1 MLGWIKNQMF
11 MESEARQSI
20 SARLKSPPV
29 ASASAY
35 GLAVSAPQFFI
46 KGLQRGDFTVVH
58 RPQRVNAQ
66 QFVTLIEQG
75 APLWL
80 PSSAVNGG
88 RGAVDMV
95 LPSA

>member
-1 MLGWIKNQMF
+1 MK
-11 MESEARQSI
+11 SEARPSI
-20 SARLKSPPV
+20 SANLKSPPV

-66 QFVTLIEQG
+66 QFVTLIEQE
-75 APLWL
+75 AALWL
-80 PSSAVNGG
+80 PKSTGLIPRRRHHDA
-88 RGAVDMV
+88 AIEDLMH
-95 LPSA
+95 A